1 MKQLTILYVQ
11 AIIIFL
17 GVHIT
22 PAALATVIS
31 CDLNMYMLWITSPL
45 YNAVMLFISLFITIA
60 AIDHLNTK

>member
-45 YNAVMLFISLFITIA
+45 YNAIMVFISLFITMA
-60 AIDHLNTK
+60 AVDYLTTK

>member
-11 AIIIFL
+11 AIIIFV

-31 CDLNMYMLWITSPL
+31 CNLDVYMLWITSPL
-45 YNAVMLFISLFITIA
+45 KKLLMTSY
-60 AIDHLNTK
+60 

>member
-1 MKQLTILYVQ
+1 MKKLVILYAQ

-31 CDLNMYMLWITSPL
+31 CDLDMYMLWITSPL
-45 YNAVMLFISLFITIA
+45 YNAIMAFISLFITIGA
-60 AIDHLNTK
+60 VEHLTTK

>member
-11 AIIIFL
+11 AIIIFV

-31 CDLNMYMLWITSPL
+31 CNLDVYMLWITSPL
-45 YNAVMLFISLFITIA
+45 YNAIMVFISLFVTIGA
-60 AIDHLNTK
+60 VEHLTTK

>member
-31 CDLNMYMLWITSPL
+31 CNLDVYMLWITSPL
-45 YNAVMLFISLFITIA
+45 YNAIMVFISLFITIA
-60 AIDHLNTK
+60 AVEHLTTK